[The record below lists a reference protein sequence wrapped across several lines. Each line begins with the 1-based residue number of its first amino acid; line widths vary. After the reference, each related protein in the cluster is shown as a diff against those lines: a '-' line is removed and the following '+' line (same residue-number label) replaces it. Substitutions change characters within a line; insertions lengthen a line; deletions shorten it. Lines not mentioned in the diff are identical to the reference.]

1 MEDDVAIRSALEVA
15 LVEERYEVCCRSEG
29 TDIERL
35 IDSFRP
41 DLAILDVRLP
51 PGTPNGF
58 DLGRLLR
65 RRSDAPLLF
74 LTAADQIEDRLEG
87 FDVGAD
93 DYVVKGDF
101 NMAELLARVRAL
113 LRRAGRL
120 ASGTTEIGDLELDEG
135 SRTVVRGGAK
145 VDLTRT
151 EFDLLAVLARNPD
164 RVFSKVELLSRVW
177 GFDHYDLNLVEVH
190 MSALRHK
197 LEAHGPRLIHTRRG
211 AGYVFQP

>member
-1 MEDDVAIRSALEVA
+1 M
-15 LVEERYEVCCRSEG
+15 
-29 TDIERL
+29 